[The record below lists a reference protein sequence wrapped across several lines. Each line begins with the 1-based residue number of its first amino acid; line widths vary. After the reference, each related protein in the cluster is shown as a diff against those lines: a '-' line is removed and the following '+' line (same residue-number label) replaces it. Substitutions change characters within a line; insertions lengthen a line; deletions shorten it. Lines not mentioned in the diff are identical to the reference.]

1 MRNAIAMLLAA
12 MAAGTAGA
20 YQVSVGAYVCNPGAT
35 VTVPVMLDSAAG
47 LSYASATLA
56 YDPQILVVTKA
67 EAGTL
72 KALMDDDFTAVDT
85 NGTLSVAIF
94 GSSDTNVVSGSGSIA
109 NITFAVRD
117 GTAGLYSDIAVVD
130 VQLGEKTGVL
140 DVTDGNPVQTSSGM
154 IRVVGEEASVARL
167 DGVQTICAGTS
178 IASLS
183 LADGD
188 AILADDAQAN
198 PVRVAGAVASDAAAI
213 PVKAPVYGWTSG
225 TYPLLSTTT
234 AGLAFALEGIG
245 AEFSSATN
253 NGVVTYYATV
263 SIAGEVPIVC
273 DEETLT
279 AGDKAQIRDYA
290 RQAIANLDPADA
302 TTRRIRELFENGR
315 EIKVYGPGTAS
326 VALISDMGL
335 APAISVRGE
344 DALDF
349 TYAMPTL
356 VITSFNPATGAVGI
370 KVTPGAGNAIVAD
383 SNAAYVHVH
392 GTARLG
398 GDFPRLPGVGFDF
411 SKYLREETKGE
422 GILYV
427 TLGSHTFLKVK
438 IESQ

>member
-1 MRNAIAMLLAA
+1 MLLAA
-12 MAAGTAGA
+12 VAAGMAGA
-20 YQVSVGAYVCNPGAT
+20 YQISVDTYVCNPGAT

-47 LSYASATLA
+47 LSYAGATIA
-56 YDPQILVVTKA
+56 YDPQVLVVTKA

-94 GSSDTNVVSGSGSIA
+94 CSSDTNVVAGSGSIA

-117 GTAGLYSDIAVVD
+117 GTAGLYSDLAVVD

-140 DVTDGNPVQTSSGM
+140 DVTVGNPARTANGM
-154 IRVVGEEASVARL
+154 IRVVREDASVARL
-167 DGVQTICAGTS
+167 DGAQTICAGTS

-183 LADGD
+183 LAAGD
-188 AILADDAQAN
+188 AILADGAQAV
-198 PVRVAGAVASDAAAI
+198 PIVVSGMVMSEASAI
-213 PVKAPVYGWTSG
+213 PVKAPVYGWASG
-225 TYPLLSTTT
+225 TYPLLSTPKT
-234 AGLAFALEGIG
+234 GLTFALEGVE
-245 AEFSSATN
+245 AEYSAVT
-253 NGVVTYYATV
+253 NGVIVTYYAAV
-263 SIAGEVPIVC
+263 AVAGEVPIVC
-273 DEETLT
+273 DAETLS
-279 AGDKAQIRDYA
+279 AGVKAQIRDYA
-290 RQAIANLDPADA
+290 RQAIARLDPADA

-335 APAISVRGE
+335 APAISVCGA

-383 SNAAYVHVH
+383 INTAYVHVY

-398 GDFPRLPGVGFDF
+398 EDFTLIPGVGFDF
-411 SKYLREETKGE
+411 SKYLRQETMGE

-427 TLGSHTFLKVK
+427 TLGTHTFLKVK
-438 IESQ
+438 IEMP